1 MTRKL
6 YILMLMMAGLFTLQA
21 CDTNE
26 GPLEEAGEEIDQAA
40 DDVGDNIE
48 DAADD
53 LNDGIDN

>member
-40 DDVGDNIE
+40 DRAADNIE
-48 DAADD
+48 DASDD
-53 LNDGIDN
+53 LEDRIN